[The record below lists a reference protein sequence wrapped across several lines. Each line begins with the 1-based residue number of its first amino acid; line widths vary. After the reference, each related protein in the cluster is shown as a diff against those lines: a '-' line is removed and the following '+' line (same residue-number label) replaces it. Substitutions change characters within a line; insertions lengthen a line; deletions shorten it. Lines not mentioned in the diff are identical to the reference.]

1 MNKIKPKTAQERETE
16 PIQESSIE
24 TISPTGPAIRT
35 SITHTRENIFR
46 KLAKIGIFVLATN
59 TVANLPGCTLKVPY
73 DQNFDINLYGE
84 LFETTRL
91 PTPEPIQKEQIEYIF
106 DQYLS
111 DIGFP
116 MLFNDFLEIDEEG
129 IIKLKN
135 LNLKIQ
141 NSKLKPIT
149 LSNGDFYFEYTDQEN
164 RKLRIVFHPKDKKI
178 DIQDLETGTFIADA
192 EYTTTQGR
200 FAIRSKEANPSSTD
214 STITKR
220 ENIINSN
227 GIIFNGTNENG
238 ESHANYYDIN
248 SPIGSEVKDTE
259 SLLDMLKRNEG
270 YDYPFK
276 STNINLSDIQTTDQ
290 LAQIYYYF
298 TDKPESLKDFILSV
312 IEFEY
317 NDKTIKDEYRSPI
330 DSLKSGWGDCDDF
343 VVLTGLWG
351 KMNGYKTQYIKIPH
365 HVFTFIETQDG
376 KKYIFDSESLV
387 YSYEVDSL
395 ESYMQEHYP
404 DTDYTMTI
412 NP

>member
-1 MNKIKPKTAQERETE
+1 MNKIKPKTAQEKETE

-59 TVANLPGCTLKVPY
+59 TAANLPGCTLKVPY

-116 MLFNDFLEIDEEG
+116 MLFNDFLEIDEED

-135 LNLKIQ
+135 LNMEIQ
-141 NSKLKPIT
+141 NSELKPIT
-149 LSNGDFYFEYTDQEN
+149 LSNGDFYFEYTDHEN
-164 RKLRIVFHPKDKKI
+164 RKLRIGFHLKDKKI

-192 EYTTTQGR
+192 EYTTTQGQ
-200 FAIRSKEANPSSTD
+200 FAIRSKESNPSSTEFP
-214 STITKR
+214 ITQR
-220 ENIINSN
+220 ENIVNSN
-227 GIIFNGTNENG
+227 GFIFNGTNENG
-238 ESHANYYDIN
+238 ESHASYYDIN

-259 SLLDMLKRNEG
+259 SLLNMLKQNEG

-276 STNINLSDIQTTDQ
+276 STKLNLSDIQTTDQ

-317 NDKTIKDEYRSPI
+317 NDKTTKDEYRSPI

-351 KMNGYKTQYIKIPH
+351 KMNGHKVQYIKIPH

-387 YSYEVDSL
+387 YFYEVESL
-395 ESYMQEHYP
+395 ESYMQERYP